1 METGENKI
9 VMKKNIEY
17 IVYYSNPKKFEAY
30 MESFSTLIDA
40 KSFKSEI
47 MKKYKII
54 EIIKK
59 TVFEEI
65 IK

>member
-1 METGENKI
+1 MEIGEIKVNMSK
-9 VMKKNIEY
+9 VEY

-40 KSFKSEI
+40 KSFKNEM

-54 EIIKK
+54 EIIKR

-65 IK
+65 IL